1 MAERG
6 QADLLP
12 RVFDRYREL
21 LGDKLGICVV
31 DVTTA
36 VPLDDGLR
44 QLITEKAEADLGRN
58 GGAARA
64 HRQVHSGRHH
74 HGC

>member
-12 RVFDRYREL
+12 RVFDAYREL

-36 VPLDDGLR
+36 VPLDDGLHNSLR
-44 QLITEKAEADLGRN
+44 KKPRPIWV
-58 GGAARA
+58 GARCCASASMRP
-64 HRQVHSGRHH
+64 SGRHH
-74 HGC
+74 HGS